1 MTKFQR
7 FVSYLAL
14 GTSIYGAYFLISG
27 CFNLKNGTLYGQGV
41 VALLAPVLIATP
53 ITILCLLIFII
64 SACYVIRKKIKK
76 ESHVFGMETRLV
88 WGAILLLNVYFFAGQ
103 TCPWI
108 W

>member
-7 FVSYLAL
+7 FVSYLNL
-14 GTSIYGAYFLISG
+14 GTSIYGAYFLISV
-27 CFNLKNGTLYGQGV
+27 CFNLKNGFLYGQGV
-41 VALLAPVLIATP
+41 LALSAPILIGTP
-53 ITILCLLIFII
+53 ITILCLIIFII

-76 ESHVFGMETRLV
+76 RSQVFGMETRLV

-108 W
+108 Y

>member
-27 CFNLKNGTLYGQGV
+27 CFNLKNGTLYGQGA

-64 SACYVIRKKIKK
+64 LPEGQDRTLKK
-76 ESHVFGMETRLV
+76 SSQVFGMETSLV
-88 WGAILLLNVYFFAGQ
+88 WGAILLLNVYFFVGQ
-103 TCPWI
+103 TCSWD